1 MNMQILPT
9 VCHRAGRG
17 RGRVAD
23 VSSAKPMP
31 EVTFNLLDG
40 RNCTAADLRGKSVLI
55 NFWSVSCEICLRD
68 MPRLTRLQET

>member
-1 MNMQILPT
+1 MNQRCCPMSAAVL
-9 VCHRAGRG
+9 VVAAGG
-17 RGRVAD
+17 WLLWP
-23 VSSAKPMP
+23 SAKPMP

-40 RNCTAADLRGKSVLI
+40 RKLHSAELRGKSVLI